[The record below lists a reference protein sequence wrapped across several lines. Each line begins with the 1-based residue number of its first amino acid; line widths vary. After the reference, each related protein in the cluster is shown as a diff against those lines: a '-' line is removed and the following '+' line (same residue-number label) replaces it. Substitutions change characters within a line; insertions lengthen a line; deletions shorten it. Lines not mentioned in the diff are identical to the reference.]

1 MEGHVAENE
10 PTTTGASPRRGYVV
24 EDGRPGR
31 RKTKIEQKPPNWF
44 RLRDGLM
51 DKLDARG
58 WYRQLAQRK
67 RTEEMDGNPRDV
79 EPWLRQIT
87 DPEEMDRIMCRVD
100 VVAECKTANDVK
112 IAQFNGRVVVEIDP
126 AAPKDLLFSK
136 IGTLH
141 DARGTS
147 IEGTKLHLARRIN
160 VTPWKEHRIL
170 ALYDLKLMDYD
181 LSAERKQLA
190 AWLFPEIDNEKK
202 RGDKFD
208 RAKEYLEAALASLNT
223 LRAQSTG

>member
-1 MEGHVAENE
+1 MAENE
-10 PTTTGASPRRGYVV
+10 PNTTGDSPRRGYVV

-31 RKTKIEQKPPNWF
+31 PKTEIEQKPPNGF
-44 RLRDGLM
+44 SLHDKLM
-51 DKLDARG
+51 ERLDARG
-58 WYRQLAQRK
+58 WYRQLAERK
-67 RTEEMDGNPRDV
+67 RIEEMEGDPRDV

-100 VVAECKTANDVK
+100 VVAECKTADDVK
-112 IAQFNGRVVVEIDP
+112 IAQFNGRLVVEIDP

-136 IGTLH
+136 ISALLDT
-141 DARGTS
+141 RRTS
-147 IEGTKLHLARRIN
+147 IEDTKLQSARRIN

-190 AWLFPEIDNEKK
+190 AWLFPEIDDEKR

-208 RAKEYLEAALASLNT
+208 RAKEYLEAALASLGT
-223 LRAQSTG
+223 LRAQSTR